1 MPDSLGDRMKCYE
14 NVSRIYLPKR
24 LPVIIRIDGR
34 AFHTFT
40 HGFQRPFDTVLA
52 QSMWDTAKSLCQQ
65 ISGVKLAY
73 TQSDEISLLLTNDD
87 ALETQPM
94 FDNNIQK
101 LVSISASIGTL
112 AFKKAFHL
120 YFNIWGK
127 SHLPDWDEGGT
138 NQPVDPRL
146 LELVTTYDKADSMG
160 AVFDSRI
167 FILPPNEVCNY
178 FIWRQQD
185 ATRNSIQM
193 VAQSLYSHKD
203 LQNKNCNELQEMIF
217 QRGIN
222 WDHYEPWQ
230 KRGLCVIRRP
240 VSNDS
245 PIMRNQW
252 TADYDTPIFTEDR
265 NYIERWLTH
274 DDA

>member
-40 HGFQRPFDTVLA
+40 KGFQRPFDDVLA
-52 QSMWDTAKSLCQQ
+52 SAMRRTTERLCKE
-65 ISGVKLAY
+65 ISGAKLAY
-73 TQSDEISLLLTNDD
+73 TQSDEISILVTNNDTID
-87 ALETQPM
+87 TQPW
-94 FDNNIQK
+94 FDNNLQK
-101 LVSISASIGTL
+101 LVSIAASCAT
-112 AFKKAFHL
+112 A
-120 YFNIWGK
+120 YFNSEFW
-127 SHLPDWDEGGT
+127 
-138 NQPVDPRL
+138 
-146 LELVTTYDKADSMG
+146 ELVVCWGGEHAAIDRGTDEDMERFRIYMKRCLQAM
-160 AVFDSRI
+160 FDARA
-167 FILPPNEVCNY
+167 FVLPPDEVCNY

-193 VAQSLYSHKD
+193 VAQSLYSHKE

-217 QRGIN
+217 QKGVN
-222 WDHYEPWQ
+222 WDHYEPWK

-240 VSNDS
+240 ASNDS
-245 PIMRNQW
+245 PIARNQW

-265 NYIERWLTH
+265 TYIERWLMH
-274 DDA
+274 NDA